1 MALIP
6 PHGTLPRARE
16 MERAE
21 VVADASVLRGIVRM
35 GPQVRYCDDKN
46 RRPPEGPG

>member
-1 MALIP
+1 MALF
-6 PHGTLPRARE
+6 PRVVRFLARE

-35 GPQVRYCDDKN
+35 GSQVRCCDDKN
-46 RRPPEGPG
+46 QRPPEGPD